1 MHRRKVLKN
10 LIQRGSAWVVLP
22 LIAACSGGSSESS
35 KEYDLASITD
45 CTDLNGLP
53 EEEVSKRSQLGYV
66 EKTPISDN
74 NCDNCQLYL
83 PPTETRKCGGC
94 QLFKGPVKPEA
105 YCTYWAPRVDH
116 G

>member
-1 MHRRKVLKN
+1 MHRRKVIKN
-10 LIQRGSAWVVLP
+10 LIQTGGAWTVLP
-22 LIAACSGGSSESS
+22 ALLAACSGRST
-35 KEYDLASITD
+35 KTYDLAEITD
-45 CTDLNGLP
+45 CADLDGLP
-53 EEEVSKRSQLGYV
+53 ESEISKRNQLGYV

-74 NCDNCQLYL
+74 ICDNCQLYL

-105 YCTYWAPRVDH
+105 YCTYWAPRVDQ